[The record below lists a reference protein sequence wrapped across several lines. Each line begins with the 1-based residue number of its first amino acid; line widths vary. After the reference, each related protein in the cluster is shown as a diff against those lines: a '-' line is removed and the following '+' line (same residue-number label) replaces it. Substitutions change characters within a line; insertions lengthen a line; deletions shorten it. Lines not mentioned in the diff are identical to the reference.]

1 NQIKHVLH
9 TIPSGIFHADK
20 TNIIG
25 NGVVID
31 PILLKQEIAEAE
43 ELGADVRSNLIIS
56 DKASLILPTHRLLDA
71 AYEAHKGKKKIG
83 STLKGI
89 GPAYTDKVARCGLRV
104 GDILSSDYENRYR
117 MLIDHHT
124 TLLNAYHGDAYT
136 EDMEARW
143 NDALEFLRSLKIMNT
158 EYLVNKS
165 LDNNKSLLAEGAQGT
180 LLDIDYGSFPFVTS
194 SNTVSAGVSTG
205 LGLAPHRIGEV
216 YGIFK
221 AYCTRVGSGPFPTEL
236 FNEDGQKLRDEG
248 HEYGATTGRPRRCGW
263 LDMVALKYSIML
275 NGVTRLIMTK
285 ADVLDHFDTIK
296 IATAYKTN
304 TGITTEFPFDLNEN
318 VKPSFETL
326 PGWNT
331 SLNGIESDA
340 DFPQELKQYIE
351 YIEKNTGVPVSIVSV
366 GPNRKET
373 IFLK

>member
-1 NQIKHVLH
+1 
-9 TIPSGIFHADK
+9 
-20 TNIIG
+20 
-25 NGVVID
+25 
-31 PILLKQEIAEAE
+31 
-43 ELGADVRSNLIIS
+43 
-56 DKASLILPTHRLLDA
+56 
-71 AYEAHKGKKKIG
+71 
-83 STLKGI
+83 
-89 GPAYTDKVARCGLRV
+89 
-104 GDILSSDYENRYR
+104 
-117 MLIDHHT
+117 
-124 TLLNAYHGDAYT
+124 
-136 EDMEARW
+136 
-143 NDALEFLRSLKIMNT
+143 
-158 EYLVNKS
+158 
-165 LDNNKSLLAEGAQGT
+165 
-180 LLDIDYGSFPFVTS
+180 
-194 SNTVSAGVSTG
+194 
-205 LGLAPHRIGEV
+205 
-216 YGIFK
+216 
-221 AYCTRVGSGPFPTEL
+221 
-236 FNEDGQKLRDEG
+236 
-248 HEYGATTGRPRRCGW
+248 
-263 LDMVALKYSIML
+263 LKYSIML